1 MCELLFILQ
10 RISVTIL
17 FYLIMFMISVL
28 SVYCCA
34 LLNFE
39 SFIHG
44 PFCFFNNF
52 FLNCILFN
60 MFLFCLFC
68 FLFGLL
74 VPLNGIKKYL
84 A

>member
-1 MCELLFILQ
+1 
-10 RISVTIL
+10 
-17 FYLIMFMISVL
+17 MFMISVL
-28 SVYCCA
+28 FVCRCA

-44 PFCFFNNF
+44 HFFI
-52 FLNCILFN
+52 FLKTLFN
-60 MFLFCLFC
+60 MFLFCWVFGCVLGC
-68 FLFGLL
+68 FFWFFFLGGGVGLL